1 MSLTSQLR
9 TKSEDMDSEEKPKE
23 KLITEVN
30 SQRKSAGKKRPP
42 TELELEEFFGA
53 AEKEIQNRFAEK

>member
-1 MSLTSQLR
+1 
-9 TKSEDMDSEEKPKE
+9 MDSEEKPKE